1 MINQL
6 MLACMM
12 WFKNLRKT
20 CACVLRVAASLPRTQ
35 TPSAELCKGG
45 RREGDLN
52 FSSPVAHIIC
62 PRSSSFSIHFVLAH
76 FKRPNWN
83 YKHLFCSSCLC
94 K

>member
-6 MLACMM
+6 ILACMM

-20 CACVLRVAASLPRTQ
+20 CAYVLRVAASLPRTQ

-52 FSSPVAHIIC
+52 FSSPAAHIIC
-62 PRSSSFSIHFVLAH
+62 PRSYSFSIHFVLAH

-83 YKHLFCSSCLC
+83 YKHLFLQ
-94 K
+94 